1 MNYGDGLNTTS
12 HNDSINVAT
21 QNFSTHTVTE
31 PDDLYRMSLHSN
43 GTKKSTDTNA
53 QTNQVP
59 IKVKPETLRLIEY
72 YRRKMEHRVEN
83 LVNTSI
89 QEHQTNKTNSVRH
102 GASISPSNAYNDDA
116 T

>member
-53 QTNQVP
+53 
-59 IKVKPETLRLIEY
+59 
-72 YRRKMEHRVEN
+72 
-83 LVNTSI
+83 
-89 QEHQTNKTNSVRH
+89 
-102 GASISPSNAYNDDA
+102 
-116 T
+116 